1 MLKHIFDI
9 FINFVFFEKFEN
21 EILILIFFIKGQIN
35 IIFFA
40 K

>member
-9 FINFVFFEKFEN
+9 FINFDFFEKFEN
-21 EILILIFFIKGQIN
+21 EILILIFLLKV
-35 IIFFA
+35 